1 MRKHHHPFSPS
12 FHNRMHSLYPISAL
26 GFNPAQ
32 RLQRFYF
39 LPPFRLIVT
48 MSLNSEGSRC
58 NACNFWITCFKR
70 SSLLAIAYFSPSRGA
85 EMQVLVAYLDHVDK
99 DNPQGMAEQQNRKYW
114 ALDDPVEQHIP
125 LQACP
130 PAQTFM

>member
-1 MRKHHHPFSPS
+1 M
-12 FHNRMHSLYPISAL
+12 
-26 GFNPAQ
+26 
-32 RLQRFYF
+32 
-39 LPPFRLIVT
+39 
-48 MSLNSEGSRC
+48 
-58 NACNFWITCFKR
+58 
-70 SSLLAIAYFSPSRGA
+70 LAIAYFSPSRGA

-130 PAQTFM
+130 PAQTFMWNRNKPPPSFQSLLKGLC